1 MRGKKRI
8 LYTEFRLSKPVTAT
22 LVKLVSAP
30 DLVERVYRVL
40 HDAISAGTLA
50 PLERIL
56 QEEVARQLSV
66 SRQPVLQALRRL
78 KDDGLVQDA
87 PGRGLQVAPL
97 DATWIARVYE
107 VRGALDALA
116 ARLAAQQR
124 AQLDPKL
131 LERGRKAARGRDV
144 PAMIE
149 SDIAFHGAIYAA
161 SNNPLIERS
170 AVQHWSHIR
179 RAMGAV
185 LQKSTRRET
194 VWDEH
199 EAIAR
204 AIVAGNA
211 AAAERLM
218 LAHDRHAAEHM
229 TRQMRAATNLTPPR
243 RRATGDLR

>member
-1 MRGKKRI
+1 MGM
-8 LYTEFRLSKPVTAT
+8 TAT
-22 LVKLVSAP
+22 LVKLDSAP
-30 DLVERVYRVL
+30 DLVERVYHVL

-50 PLERIL
+50 PLARIT
-56 QEEVARQLSV
+56 QEDVARQLAV

-97 DATWIARVYE
+97 DAASIASVYE

-116 ARLAAQQR
+116 ARLAALQR
-124 AQLDPKL
+124 GVLDPKL
-131 LERGRKAARGRDV
+131 LERGRKATRGRNV
-144 PAMIE
+144 QTMIE
-149 SDIAFHGAIYAA
+149 ADIAFHTAVYAA

-170 AVQHWSHIR
+170 AQLHWSHIR

-185 LQKSTRRET
+185 LQKSTLRDT

-199 EAIAR
+199 EAIAH
-204 AIVAGNA
+204 AIAAGDA

-218 LAHDRHAAEHM
+218 LAHDQRAAEHM
-229 TRQMRAATNLTPPR
+229 TRQLTAAANPPPATR
-243 RRATGDLR
+243 HATGD